1 MFCRQKGVNM
11 GIIIGIDV
19 GGSTTKIVGFDR
31 AGNMINPLTVKAND
45 PVASSYGAF
54 GKFTA
59 ENGIEIKDIEKIS
72 MTGVGS
78 TFTES
83 GLFGIPTERIS
94 EFEAIGLGGLYLSGL
109 SEAIIVSMG
118 TGTAIVHSKKNGVIE
133 YMGGTG
139 VGGGTLVGLSKKLLG
154 LSHVDHIVELA
165 KDGDVSKIDL
175 RISDISKDN
184 ILPLSANLTASNFGK
199 VSEVATREDIALGL
213 FNLVFESV
221 GMLAVFAA
229 RARGIKDI
237 VLTGNLAEVPQ
248 AEMTF
253 GVLNQ
258 MFGMNFILPE
268 NKGYSTVIGTAL
280 SQFRNHDGC
289 C

>member
-1 MFCRQKGVNM
+1 M

-31 AGNMINPLTVKAND
+31 TGNMINPLTVKAND

-54 GKFTA
+54 GKFTS
-59 ENGIEIKDIEKIS
+59 ENGIEIKDIEKIA

-78 TFTES
+78 SFHEGT
-83 GLFGIPTERIS
+83 LFGIPTERVS
-94 EFEAIGLGGLYLSGL
+94 EFHAIGLGGIYLSGL

-118 TGTAIVHSKKNGVIE
+118 TGTAIVHAKKNGVIE

-165 KDGDVSKIDL
+165 KEGNVEKIDL
-175 RISDISKDN
+175 RISDITKED
-184 ILPLSANLTASNFGK
+184 ILPLSSNLTASNFGK
-199 VSEVATREDIALGL
+199 VSEMATREDIALGL

-229 RARGIKDI
+229 RARGLKNI

-258 MFGMNFILPE
+258 MFGMNFVLPE

-280 SQFRNHDGC
+280 SQFVDHDGC

>member
-1 MFCRQKGVNM
+1 M

-31 AGNMINPLTVKAND
+31 AGNMITPMTVKAND

-54 GKFTA
+54 GKFTS
-59 ENGIEIKDIEKIS
+59 ENGIEIKDIEKIT

-78 TFTES
+78 SFTEN

-94 EFEAIGLGGLYLSGL
+94 EFHAIGLGGLYLSGL

-118 TGTAIVHSKKNGVIE
+118 TGTAIVHARKNGVIE

-139 VGGGTLVGLSKKLLG
+139 VGGGTLVGLSQKLLG

-165 KDGDVSKIDL
+165 KEGNVEKIDL
-175 RISDISKDN
+175 RISDISKDD
-184 ILPLSANLTASNFGK
+184 ILPLSSNLTASNFGK

-213 FNLVFESV
+213 FNLIFESV
-221 GMLAVFAA
+221 GMLAIFAA
-229 RARGIKDI
+229 RARGLKNI

-280 SQFRNHDGC
+280 SQFEVHDGC

>member
-1 MFCRQKGVNM
+1 M

-78 TFTES
+78 TFTEN

-94 EFEAIGLGGLYLSGL
+94 EFQAIGLGGLYLSGL

-118 TGTAIVHSKKNGVIE
+118 TGTAIVHAKKNGIIE

-165 KDGDVSKIDL
+165 KDGNVERIDL
-175 RISDISKDN
+175 RISDISKDD
-184 ILPLSANLTASNFGK
+184 ILPLSSNLTASNFGK

-221 GMLAVFAA
+221 GMLAIFAA
-229 RARGIKDI
+229 RARGLKNI

-253 GVLNQ
+253 GILNQ

-280 SQFRNHDGC
+280 SQLRDHDGC

>member
-1 MFCRQKGVNM
+1 M

-31 AGNMINPLTVKAND
+31 AGNMISPLTVKAND

-54 GKFTA
+54 GKFTS

-78 TFTES
+78 SFQEGT
-83 GLFGIPTERIS
+83 LFGIPTERIS

-118 TGTAIVHSKKNGVIE
+118 TGTAIVHAKKNGVIE

-165 KDGDVSKIDL
+165 KEGDVAKVDL
-175 RISDISKDN
+175 RISDISKDD
-184 ILPLSANLTASNFGK
+184 ILPLSSNLTAANFGK
-199 VSEVATREDIALGL
+199 VSEVATKEDIALGL
-213 FNLVFESV
+213 FNLVFESI
-221 GMLAVFAA
+221 GMLAIFAA
-229 RARGIKDI
+229 RARGIKNI

-280 SQFRNHDGC
+280 SQFRDHDGC

>member
-1 MFCRQKGVNM
+1 M

-31 AGNMINPLTVKAND
+31 AGNMITPLTVKAND

-54 GKFTA
+54 GKFTS
-59 ENGIEIKDIEKIS
+59 ENGIEIKDIEKIT

-78 TFTES
+78 SFQEGT
-83 GLFGIPTERIS
+83 LFGIPTERIS

-118 TGTAIVHSKKNGVIE
+118 TGTAIVHAKKNGVIE

-165 KDGDVSKIDL
+165 KEGDVAKVDL
-175 RISDISKDN
+175 RISDISKDD
-184 ILPLSANLTASNFGK
+184 ILPLSSNLTAANFGK
-199 VSEVATREDIALGL
+199 VSEVATKEDIALGL
-213 FNLVFESV
+213 FNLVFESI
-221 GMLAVFAA
+221 GMLAIFAA
-229 RARGIKDI
+229 RARGIKNI

-280 SQFRNHDGC
+280 SQFKDHDGC

>member
-1 MFCRQKGVNM
+1 M

-54 GKFTA
+54 GKFTS

-78 TFTES
+78 SFTEN

-94 EFEAIGLGGLYLSGL
+94 EFHAIGLGGLYLSGL

-118 TGTAIVHSKKNGVIE
+118 TGTAIVHAKKNGVIE

-165 KDGDVSKIDL
+165 KEGDVSKIDL
-175 RISDISKDN
+175 RISDISKGD
-184 ILPLSANLTASNFGK
+184 ILPLSSNLTAANFGK

-229 RARGIKDI
+229 RARGLKNI

-280 SQFRNHDGC
+280 SQFQNHDGC